1 MLLPDALYMFSKTK
15 PIDQQCIVITGST
28 SGIGRVTARMAL
40 ERGAAVVI
48 NARSEEECEDVA
60 RELKAIS
67 NRVEWVAGDVA
78 DEETHKKL
86 LEKARERFN
95 GVDTWVNNA
104 GVSIYGRF
112 EKVPV
117 EDMKKLFDT
126 NLWGLVHG
134 CKTAIE
140 AMRSS
145 GGVIINIGSTLSDR
159 SIPLQGIYCASKQ
172 AVKGLTDSVRMEVER
187 DNLPIAMVLV
197 KPGSIDTL
205 YPEHAKNYMDH
216 KPTLPPPVYGPEVVA
231 RVILHAAE
239 HPKRERYAG
248 GGGRAIGMMEK
259 LAPRAGDHL
268 MEWSM
273 FDPQSTDERA
283 LPSRRDALHEPTRAA
298 ERGELK
304 GRRRS
309 VYSTAGRHP
318 VATAGAVTL
327 ATAAVAGFAAAAL
340 IKNWD
345 PSKSW
350 DTVKGW
356 AR

>member
-1 MLLPDALYMFSKTK
+1 MFSKAR
-15 PIDQQCIVITGST
+15 PIAQQCVVITGST
-28 SGIGRVTARMAL
+28 SGIGRTTARMAM
-40 ERGAAVVI
+40 ERGASVVL
-48 NARSEEECEDVA
+48 NARSEDECREVA
-60 RELKAIS
+60 DELKS
-67 NRVEWVAGDVA
+67 VSDRVDWIAGDVA
-78 DEETHKKL
+78 DEDTHRKL
-86 LEKARERFN
+86 LEKARGRFN

-117 EDMKKLFDT
+117 EDMRKLFDT

-134 CKTAIE
+134 CKTAIG
-140 AMRSS
+140 AMRQS

-172 AVKGLTDSVRMEVER
+172 AVKGLTDSIRMEVER

-205 YPEHAKNYMDH
+205 YPEHARNYMDH
-216 KPTLPPPVYGPEVVA
+216 EPTLPPPVYGPEVVA
-231 RVILHAAE
+231 RVILHVAE

-248 GGGRAIGMMEK
+248 GGGRAVGMLEK
-259 LAPRAGDHL
+259 VAPRAGDHL

-273 FDPQSTDERA
+273 FDPQSTDRPST
-283 LPSRRDALHEPTRAA
+283 PSRRDALDAPTRAA
-298 ERGELK
+298 ERGDLK

-318 VATAGAVTL
+318 VASAGAVTL
-327 ATAAVAGFAAAAL
+327 ATAVAAGFMVAAAA
-340 IKNWD
+340 KTWD
-345 PSKSW
+345 HLKIW
-350 DTVKGW
+350 N
-356 AR
+356 R

>member
-1 MLLPDALYMFSKTK
+1 MFSKTK

-40 ERGAAVVI
+40 EKGAAVVL
-48 NARSEEECEDVA
+48 NARSEEEL
-60 RELKAIS
+60 REVSEELRQVS
-67 NRVEWVAGDVA
+67 DRVDSVTGDVA
-78 DEETHKKL
+78 DEDTHRRL

-117 EDMKKLFDT
+117 DDMKKLFET
-126 NLWGLVHG
+126 NLWGVVHG
-134 CKTAIE
+134 CKTAIG
-140 AMRSS
+140 AMRES

-187 DNLPIAMVLV
+187 DKLPIAMVLV
-197 KPGSIDTL
+197 KPGAIDTL

-216 KPTLPPPVYGPEVVA
+216 EPTLPPPVYGPEVVA

-239 HPKRERYAG
+239 HPRRERYAG
-248 GGGRAIGMMEK
+248 GGGRAIGMIEK

-273 FDPQSTDERA
+273 FDPQSTDKASLSDR
-283 LPSRRDALHEPTRAA
+283 PDALHAPTRAA
-298 ERGELK
+298 ERGDLN

-309 VYSTAGRHP
+309 LYSTAGRHP
-318 VATAGAVTL
+318 IATAGAVTL
-327 ATAAVAGFAAAAL
+327 ATAAVAGFAVAAAV
-340 IKNWD
+340 KNWD
-345 PSKSW
+345 HLTSW
-350 DTVKGW
+350 
-356 AR
+356 RR